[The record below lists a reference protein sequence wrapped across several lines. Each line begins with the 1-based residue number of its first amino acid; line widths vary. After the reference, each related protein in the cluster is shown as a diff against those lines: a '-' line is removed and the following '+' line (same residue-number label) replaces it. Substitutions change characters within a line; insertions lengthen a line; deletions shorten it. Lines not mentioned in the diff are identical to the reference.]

1 MNLLYEILTF
11 IGFIAVTFGAAGTIS
26 RWLKENEERKRA
38 VAQNHR
44 QVTESLA
51 RIEDA
56 IKKLNTPKLP

>member
-26 RWLKENEERKRA
+26 RWLKESEERKRA

-44 QVTESLA
+44 EITEALA
-51 RIEDA
+51 RIEESLRHT
-56 IKKLNTPKLP
+56 KP